1 MKRRL
6 PKPETAMYLKSLKVQ
21 HYKSLDDVSVDFAP
35 DVTVVVGPNGVGKS
49 NFVDVLRFLRDAVT
63 DDLEHAITKREGMG
77 RLLQSYRSKPY
88 KIEFD
93 CLFDSGDVGVAP
105 FVQRGHYLVRLKPL
119 GRNSFSIEREYGDAT
134 SSFLNARDRTER
146 FTRNGRGQIER
157 HLEDSFNLPKIQ
169 KTSLNVAQDA
179 LCLGEKMDG
188 GILTIGLEIA
198 DHISGWNFCTIYPN
212 TLKKPALPDRDT
224 QLMESGDNW
233 ASVIKALKRSPKG
246 REALERI
253 YDAMR
258 AVLPT
263 FEEVSI
269 QTVGSYLVPLFK
281 FRVEG
286 ESALASFDPVQLSDG
301 TLRLFG
307 ILLAA
312 YQLPRPKLLVIEEPE
327 QTIYP
332 GALAVLADVFKE
344 IGKST
349 QVLITTHSPHLVQF
363 FAPSQIRVAVMHNGM
378 TQIRPIH
385 PHQMEAV
392 NEGLLSLEE
401 FMTTEG
407 LRPDDTEQSSS

>member
-1 MKRRL
+1 MH
-6 PKPETAMYLKSLKVQ
+6 LKTLSVQ
-21 HYKSLDDVSVDFAP
+21 HYKSLDNVRVDFAP

-49 NFVDVLRFLRDAVT
+49 NFVDVLRLLHDAISN
-63 DDLEHAITKREGMG
+63 DLEHAITKREGIA
-77 RLLQSYRSKPY
+77 RVLQNYKTKPY
-88 KIEFD
+88 QVGIQLE
-93 CLFDSGDVGVAP
+93 LESGVAEDVAVANYALQLKSVGSSGYAIEKETAAISLDE
-105 FVQRGHYLVRLKPL
+105 FGIGSQTYKQFLVR
-119 GRNSFSIEREYGDAT
+119 
-134 SSFLNARDRTER
+134 NARGKASIGE
-146 FTRNGRGQIER
+146 GSH
-157 HLEDSFNLPKIQ
+157 HLDYEY
-169 KTSLNVAQDA
+169 AQDSLA
-179 LCLGEKMDG
+179 LGSK
-188 GILTIGLEIA
+188 
-198 DHISGWNFCTIYPN
+198 ISGGEPQTVGGVISEHVLSWRYCTIYPN
-212 TLKKPALPDRDT
+212 TLKKPALPDRDS

-246 REALERI
+246 RDALERI

-281 FRVEG
+281 FHVED
-286 ESALASFDPVQLSDG
+286 ESTLASFDPVQLSDG

-344 IGKST
+344 VGRST

-363 FAPSQIRVAVMHNGM
+363 FEPSQIRVAVMHRGI
-378 TQIRPIH
+378 TQIRPVH

-407 LRPDDTEQSSS
+407 LRPDDTEHAPS

>member
-1 MKRRL
+1 
-6 PKPETAMYLKSLKVQ
+6 MYLNSLKVQ

-63 DDLEHAITKREGMG
+63 DDLEHAVTRREGIQ
-77 RLLQSYRSKPY
+77 RLLQTYKTKPY
-88 KIEFD
+88 KIAIQLELNSPRVSANEEQDKASYKLLLKSIGTSDYGVESEGASIATDESGLGALTNLRRMTRDAKGHIRIDEGPPQKPSETVTETVTAFT
-93 CLFDSGDVGVAP
+93 LDSLA
-105 FVQRGHYLVRLKPL
+105 L
-119 GRNSFSIEREYGDAT
+119 GT
-134 SSFLNARDRTER
+134 K
-146 FTRNGRGQIER
+146 
-157 HLEDSFNLPKIQ
+157 LP
-169 KTSLNVAQDA
+169 SGL
-179 LCLGEKMDG
+179 
-188 GILTIGLEIA
+188 IGKEIA
-198 DHISGWNFCTIYPN
+198 EHVVAWNFCTIYPN
-212 TLKKPALPDRDT
+212 TLKQPALPDRDSK
-224 QLMESGDNW
+224 LVESGDNW

-263 FEEVSI
+263 FVEVSI

-286 ESALASFDPVQLSDG
+286 ESSLASFDPVQLSDG

-344 IGKST
+344 IGKNT

-363 FAPSQIRVAVMHNGM
+363 FEPSQIRVAVMHNGM
-378 TQIRPIH
+378 TQVRPIH

>member
-1 MKRRL
+1 
-6 PKPETAMYLKSLKVQ
+6 MYLKNLKVQ

-63 DDLEHAITKREGMG
+63 DDLEHAITKREGIQ
-77 RLLQSYRSKPY
+77 RLLQTYKTKPY
-88 KIEFD
+88 KIG
-93 CLFDSGDVGVAP
+93 L
-105 FVQRGHYLVRLKPL
+105 
-119 GRNSFSIEREYGDAT
+119 
-134 SSFLNARDRTER
+134 
-146 FTRNGRGQIER
+146 
-157 HLEDSFNLPKIQ
+157 HLEF
-169 KTSLNVAQDA
+169 
-179 LCLGEKMDG
+179 LGEKTFVDEKQEVAQYRVILKSIG
-188 GILTIGLEIA
+188 TSDYGIDAEEASIAIDEFGIDALTRVCKVTRDPKGHVRIDEGQPLKPSETVTETVTAFAPDHLALGTKLPGATIGKEIA
-198 DHISGWNFCTIYPN
+198 EQIIAWNFCTIYPN
-212 TLKKPALPDRDT
+212 TLKRPALPDRDSN
-224 QLMESGDNW
+224 LMESGDNW

-246 REALERI
+246 REALDRI
-253 YDAMR
+253 YEAMR
-258 AVLPT
+258 SVLPT

-286 ESALASFDPVQLSDG
+286 ESSLKGFDPVQLSDG

-344 IGKST
+344 IGRST
-349 QVLITTHSPHLVQF
+349 QVLVTTHSPHLVQF
-363 FAPSQIRVAVMHNGM
+363 FDPSQIRVAVMHSGV

-407 LRPDDTEQSSS
+407 LRPDDRDPASL

>member
-1 MKRRL
+1 
-6 PKPETAMYLKSLKVQ
+6 MYLKSLKVQ

-49 NFVDVLRFLRDAVT
+49 NFADVLRFLRDAVS
-63 DDLEHAITKREGMG
+63 DDLEHAVTKREGIG
-77 RLLQSYRSKPY
+77 RLVQSYKTKPY
-88 KIEFD
+88 KIGIHVEFNGEALSTKNEQEAASYTL
-93 CLFDSGDVGVAP
+93 CLRQIGSSGYAVESEEISIATDELGVGFLTDHYKITRDS
-105 FVQRGHYLVRLKPL
+105 RGHVVMTSDNGTNAESINAYSADSLAL
-119 GRNSFSIEREYGDAT
+119 GIEIPNGPSDWEIT
-134 SSFLNARDRTER
+134 SHVSAW
-146 FTRNGRGQIER
+146 
-157 HLEDSFNLPKIQ
+157 S
-169 KTSLNVAQDA
+169 
-179 LCLGEKMDG
+179 
-188 GILTIGLEIA
+188 
-198 DHISGWNFCTIYPN
+198 FCTIYPN
-212 TLKKPALPDRDT
+212 TLKKPALPNRDS
-224 QLMESGDNW
+224 QLLESGDNW
-233 ASVIKALKRSPKG
+233 ASVIKAMKRSPKG
-246 REALERI
+246 RDALERI

-258 AVLPT
+258 AVLPA

-281 FRVEG
+281 FREEG
-286 ESALASFDPVQLSDG
+286 SSALTSFDPVQLSDG
-301 TLRLFG
+301 SLRLFG

-344 IGKST
+344 IGKNT

-363 FAPSQIRVAVMHNGM
+363 FEPSQIRVAVMHKGM

-385 PHQMEAV
+385 PHQLEAV

-407 LRPDDTEQSSS
+407 LRPDDTEPSSS

>member
-1 MKRRL
+1 
-6 PKPETAMYLKSLKVQ
+6 MYLKSLKVQ

-63 DDLEHAITKREGMG
+63 DDLEHAVTKREGIQ
-77 RLLQSYRSKPY
+77 RLLQTYKTKPY
-88 KIEFD
+88 KIGFRYDFAVHDQPDTASYSLQLASVGSNGYRVEGET
-93 CLFDSGDVGVAP
+93 CNVLLDSIGI
-105 FVQRGHYLVRLKPL
+105 GHLDYDFRW
-119 GRNSFSIEREYGDAT
+119 
-134 SSFLNARDRTER
+134 ARDTKGRTETTYSDR
-146 FTRNGRGQIER
+146 DANGRLSNTTV
-157 HLEDSFNLPKIQ
+157 HLNEVYPPDAIALSTSTPTPDSKNPMYEI
-169 KTSLNVAQDA
+169 
-179 LCLGEKMDG
+179 
-188 GILTIGLEIA
+188 IGKSIA
-198 DHISGWNFCTIYPN
+198 DWNYCTIYPN
-212 TLKKPALPDRDT
+212 TLKKPALPDRDSK
-224 QLMESGDNW
+224 LMESGDNW

-258 AVLPT
+258 AVIPT

-286 ESALASFDPVQLSDG
+286 ETTLASFDPVQLSDG

-344 IGKST
+344 IGQNT
-349 QVLITTHSPHLVQF
+349 QVLITTHSPHLVGF
-363 FAPSQIRVAVMHNGM
+363 FEPYQIRVAVMHNGM

-385 PHQMEAV
+385 PHQLEAV

-401 FMTTEG
+401 FMMTEG
-407 LRPDDTEQSSS
+407 LRPDDTEHTPS

>member
-1 MKRRL
+1 
-6 PKPETAMYLKSLKVQ
+6 MYLKSLKVQ

-63 DDLEHAITKREGMG
+63 DDLEHAVTKREGIQ
-77 RLLQSYRSKPY
+77 RLLQTYKTKPY
-88 KIEFD
+88 KIGLRFD
-93 CLFDSGDVGVAP
+93 FAEKDEPDTASYMLQIASVGSSDYRVESEACNFLLDSLGIG
-105 FVQRGHYLVRLKPL
+105 RLDYDFRWTRDTK
-119 GRNSFSIEREYGDAT
+119 GRTEAT
-134 SSFLNARDRTER
+134 YSFLDANEKRTN
-146 FTRNGRGQIER
+146 TTS
-157 HLEDSFNLPKIQ
+157 HLNEGYSPDAIALSATPTKADSKNPIQ
-169 KTSLNVAQDA
+169 SP
-179 LCLGEKMDG
+179 MY
-188 GILTIGLEIA
+188 GIIGMSIA
-198 DHISGWNFCTIYPN
+198 GWNYCTIYPN
-212 TLKKPALPDRDT
+212 TLKKPALPDRDSK
-224 QLMESGDNW
+224 LMESGDNW

-286 ESALASFDPVQLSDG
+286 ETALASFDPVQLSDG

-344 IGKST
+344 IGKNT

-363 FAPSQIRVAVMHNGM
+363 FEPSQIRVAVMHNGM

-385 PHQMEAV
+385 PHQLEAV

-407 LRPDDTEQSSS
+407 LRPDDTEPSSS

>member
-1 MKRRL
+1 
-6 PKPETAMYLKSLKVQ
+6 MYLKTLKVQ

-63 DDLEHAITKREGMG
+63 DDLEHAVTKREGIQ
-77 RLLQSYRSKPY
+77 RLLQTYKTKPY
-88 KIEFD
+88 KINVQLE
-93 CLFDSGDVGVAP
+93 LLGLGDSSSELHDKANYKVVLKSIGNSDYAVETEEASIAIDELGIGYATN
-105 FVQRGHYLVRLKPL
+105 LVRLNRDLKGHVRIEEGPPKKPSETITETVTTFSADSLAL
-119 GRNSFSIEREYGDAT
+119 GT
-134 SSFLNARDRTER
+134 KLP
-146 FTRNGRGQIER
+146 NG
-157 HLEDSFNLPKIQ
+157 P
-169 KTSLNVAQDA
+169 
-179 LCLGEKMDG
+179 
-188 GILTIGLEIA
+188 IGKEIA
-198 DHISGWNFCTIYPN
+198 DHVGAWNFCTIYPN
-212 TLKKPALPDRDT
+212 TLKKPALPDRDN

-269 QTVGSYLVPLFK
+269 QTVSSYLAPRFK

-286 ESALASFDPVQLSDG
+286 DSSLIGFDPIQLSDG

-344 IGKST
+344 IGRNT

-363 FAPSQIRVAVMHNGM
+363 FEPSQIRVAVMHNGM

-407 LRPDDTEQSSS
+407 LRPDDRDPASP

>member
-1 MKRRL
+1 
-6 PKPETAMYLKSLKVQ
+6 MYLKSIHVQ
-21 HYKSLDDVSVDFAP
+21 HYKSLDNVSVDFAP

-63 DDLEHAITKREGMG
+63 DDLEHAVTKREGIQ
-77 RLLQSYRSKPY
+77 RLLQTYKTKPY
-88 KIEFD
+88 KIGIRCDFAESDGQD
-93 CLFDSGDVGVAP
+93 CASYALHLTSVGSGGYRVENETYQACLDSLGGGYIDRVFRWSRDAKGRT
-105 FVQRGHYLVRLKPL
+105 QTTINGRNPL
-119 GRNSFSIEREYGDAT
+119 GLTSNRTWHSNEGYAPDAIALSEVPPT
-134 SSFLNARDRTER
+134 GH
-146 FTRNGRGQIER
+146 TR
-157 HLEDSFNLPKIQ
+157 DSFYNY
-169 KTSLNVAQDA
+169 
-179 LCLGEKMDG
+179 
-188 GILTIGLEIA
+188 IGKDIA
-198 DHISGWNFCTIYPN
+198 AWSHCTIYPN
-212 TLKKPALPDRDT
+212 TLKKPALPDRNSK
-224 QLMESGDNW
+224 LMESGDNW
-233 ASVIKALKRSPKG
+233 ASVIKSMKRSPKG
-246 REALERI
+246 RDALEQI

-281 FRVEG
+281 FQVEG
-286 ESALASFDPVQLSDG
+286 EKSLASFDPVQLSDG

-344 IGKST
+344 VGRST

-363 FAPSQIRVAVMHNGM
+363 FDPSQIRVTVMHDGM

-401 FMTTEG
+401 FMITEG
-407 LRPDDTEQSSS
+407 LRPEDTELTAP

>member
-1 MKRRL
+1 
-6 PKPETAMYLKSLKVQ
+6 MYLKNLKVQ
-21 HYKSLDDVSVDFAP
+21 HYKSLDDVSVDFAHN
-35 DVTVVVGPNGVGKS
+35 VTVVVGPNGVGKS

-63 DDLEHAITKREGMG
+63 DDLEHAVTKREGIQ
-77 RLLQSYRSKPY
+77 RLLQTYKTKPY
-88 KIEFD
+88 KIGLQLE
-93 CLFDSGDVGVAP
+93 LAGS
-105 FVQRGHYLVRLKPL
+105 
-119 GRNSFSIEREYGDAT
+119 S
-134 SSFLNARDRTER
+134 SSFEEQQNKSNYKLLLKSIGTSDYAVENEEATIATDEFGLGALTYFSRVSRDLKGQVRIDEGPPKKPSETVTESITA
-146 FTRNGRGQIER
+146 F
-157 HLEDSFNLPKIQ
+157 SP
-169 KTSLNVAQDA
+169 DA
-179 LCLGEKMDG
+179 LAMGTKLPSGP
-188 GILTIGLEIA
+188 IGKNIA
-198 DHISGWNFCTIYPN
+198 EHIAAWNFCTIYPN
-212 TLKKPALPDRDT
+212 TLKKPALPDRESK
-224 QLMESGDNW
+224 LMESGDNW
-233 ASVIKALKRSPKG
+233 ASVIKALKRSPRG
-246 REALERI
+246 RDALERI

-263 FEEVSI
+263 FEEVNI

-281 FRVEG
+281 FRTEG
-286 ESALASFDPVQLSDG
+286 ETSLASFDPVQLSDG

-344 IGKST
+344 IGRST

-363 FAPSQIRVAVMHNGM
+363 FEPSQVRVAVMHNGV
-378 TQIRPIH
+378 TQIRTIH

-407 LRPDDTEQSSS
+407 LRPDDREQTSP

>member
-1 MKRRL
+1 MH
-6 PKPETAMYLKSLKVQ
+6 LKSLKVQ
-21 HYKSLDDVSVDFAP
+21 HYKSLDDVSVEFAP

-63 DDLEHAITKREGMG
+63 DNLAHAVTKREGIG
-77 RLLQSYRSKPY
+77 RLLQSYKTKPY
-88 KIEFD
+88 KIGFQLELVAAESESKFD
-93 CLFDSGDVGVAP
+93 AASYSLQLKSVGSSGYAIENEKIEVISDELGFDLQTGRLRVVRDSRGAVVISIKSLGGEAGDYIFSQAP
-105 FVQRGHYLVRLKPL
+105 DELAV
-119 GRNSFSIEREYGDAT
+119 T
-134 SSFLNARDRTER
+134 SKHFGAQ
-146 FTRNGRGQIER
+146 TR
-157 HLEDSFNLPKIQ
+157 
-169 KTSLNVAQDA
+169 A
-179 LCLGEKMDG
+179 LSEKVPQH
-188 GILTIGLEIA
+188 IA
-198 DHISGWNFCTIYPN
+198 GWNYCTIYPN
-212 TLKKPALPDRDT
+212 TLKKPALPDQDSR
-224 QLMESGDNW
+224 LMESGDNW
-233 ASVIKALKRSPKG
+233 ASVIKALKRSAKG

-253 YDAMR
+253 YEAMR

-263 FEEVSI
+263 FEEVNI

-281 FRVEG
+281 FRDEG
-286 ESALASFDPVQLSDG
+286 EGPLTSFDPVQLSDG

-312 YQLPRPKLLVIEEPE
+312 YQMPRPKLLVIEEPE

-344 IGKST
+344 IGRST

-363 FAPSQIRVAVMHNGM
+363 FEPSQIRVAVMHNGM

-401 FMTTEG
+401 FMMTEG
-407 LRPDDTEQSSS
+407 LRPDDAPDQSA

>member
-1 MKRRL
+1 
-6 PKPETAMYLKSLKVQ
+6 MYLKSLQVQ

-63 DDLEHAITKREGMG
+63 DDLEHAVTKREGIQ
-77 RLLQSYRSKPY
+77 RLLQTYKTKPY
-88 KIEFD
+88 KISTRLELSGLVASYKELLDKASYKFSLKSIGTSDYAVESEDASIANDEFGIGAFTNVYRMTRD
-93 CLFDSGDVGVAP
+93 TKGQLRIDEGTPKKPSETVTESVTAFDPDHLALGTKLPSGP
-105 FVQRGHYLVRLKPL
+105 
-119 GRNSFSIEREYGDAT
+119 
-134 SSFLNARDRTER
+134 
-146 FTRNGRGQIER
+146 
-157 HLEDSFNLPKIQ
+157 
-169 KTSLNVAQDA
+169 
-179 LCLGEKMDG
+179 
-188 GILTIGLEIA
+188 IGKEIA
-198 DHISGWNFCTIYPN
+198 EHLAGWNFCTIYPN
-212 TLKKPALPDRDT
+212 TLKKPALPDRDSK
-224 QLMESGDNW
+224 LMESGDNW

-258 AVLPT
+258 AVIPT

-286 ESALASFDPVQLSDG
+286 ETALASFDPVQLSDG

-332 GALAVLADVFKE
+332 AALAVLADVFKE
-344 IGKST
+344 IGRGT

-363 FAPSQIRVAVMHNGM
+363 FEPAQIRVAVMHKGM

-392 NEGLLSLEE
+392 NQGLLSLDE
-401 FMTTEG
+401 FMMTEG
-407 LRPDDTEQSSS
+407 LRPDDTEHTSS

>member
-1 MKRRL
+1 
-6 PKPETAMYLKSLKVQ
+6 MYLSSLKVQ
-21 HYKSLDDVSVDFAP
+21 HYKSLDTVAVDFAS
-35 DVTVVVGPNGVGKS
+35 DVTVIVGPNGVGKS

-63 DDLEHAITKREGMG
+63 DDLEHAVTKREGIG
-77 RLLQSYRSKPY
+77 KLLQSYKTKPY
-88 KIEFD
+88 KIGIQSFFQSNTPGEFVHANYE
-93 CLFDSGDVGVAP
+93 LALKAVGKSNYAIDNESIVYITAP
-105 FVQRGHYLVRLKPL
+105 GEVV
-119 GRNSFSIEREYGDAT
+119 
-134 SSFLNARDRTER
+134 
-146 FTRNGRGQIER
+146 
-157 HLEDSFNLPKIQ
+157 EDSIPFYIRQAKDDIAP
-169 KTSLNVAQDA
+169 DA
-179 LCLGEKMDG
+179 LALRAIRVIDG
-188 GILTIGLEIA
+188 KTQRIGVEIA
-198 DHISGWNFCTIYPN
+198 EHISGWNYCTIYPN
-212 TLKKPALPDRDT
+212 TLKKPAHPDRDVA
-224 QLMESGDNW
+224 LMESGENW
-233 ASVIKALKRSPKG
+233 ASVIKALKRGPKG
-246 REALERI
+246 REALDHI

-286 ESALASFDPVQLSDG
+286 ENTLASFDPVQLSDG

-349 QVLITTHSPHLVQF
+349 QVLITTHSPHLVQCF
-363 FAPSQIRVAVMHNGM
+363 EPTQIRVATMHNGM

-407 LRPDDTEQSSS
+407 LRPDDTPHTSS

>member
-1 MKRRL
+1 
-6 PKPETAMYLKSLKVQ
+6 MYLNSLKVQ

-49 NFVDVLRFLRDAVT
+49 NFVDVLRFLRDAVK
-63 DDLEHAITKREGMG
+63 DDLEHAVTKREGIQ
-77 RLLQSYRSKPY
+77 RLLQTYKTKPPVIGIQCTFNHTENSIHQPLASYSVQLRSTSKTNYFVVKEDAYFYLDKSDPGDY
-88 KIEFD
+88 LERSNFERTSNGRIRSTLVDLETKAQRAQAIVPNSPISRDALALQTSIENSQ
-93 CLFDSGDVGVAP
+93 FDSFG
-105 FVQRGHYLVRLKPL
+105 Y
-119 GRNSFSIEREYGDAT
+119 
-134 SSFLNARDRTER
+134 
-146 FTRNGRGQIER
+146 
-157 HLEDSFNLPKIQ
+157 
-169 KTSLNVAQDA
+169 
-179 LCLGEKMDG
+179 
-188 GILTIGLEIA
+188 EIA
-198 DHISGWNFCTIYPN
+198 DQIVWWNFCTIYPN
-212 TLKKPALPDRDT
+212 TLKKPARPDRDT
-224 QLMESGDNW
+224 HLMESGDNW

-286 ESALASFDPVQLSDG
+286 ESSLASFDPVQLSDG

-312 YQLPRPKLLVIEEPE
+312 YQLPHPKLLVIEEPE

-344 IGKST
+344 IGKNT

-363 FAPSQIRVAVMHNGM
+363 FEPSQIRVAVMHNGM

-407 LRPDDTEQSSS
+407 LRPDDTDQISL

>member
-1 MKRRL
+1 
-6 PKPETAMYLKSLKVQ
+6 MYLKSLKVQ

-63 DDLEHAITKREGMG
+63 DDLEHAVTKREGIQ
-77 RLLQSYRSKPY
+77 RLLQTYKTKPY
-88 KIEFD
+88 KIGIECQFLPSSSD
-93 CLFDSGDVGVAP
+93 NLEIGTYS
-105 FVQRGHYLVRLKPL
+105 VRLKAMGSSNYAVESESFTYFPL
-119 GRNSFSIEREYGDAT
+119 SNPSE
-134 SSFLNARDRTER
+134 SSLILN
-146 FTRNGRGQIER
+146 FTR
-157 HLEDSFNLPKIQ
+157 DSRTGVP
-169 KTSLNVAQDA
+169 TDSLA
-179 LCLGEKMDG
+179 LGSLDKAGGEATLVG
-188 GILTIGLEIA
+188 GHIA
-198 DHISGWNFCTIYPN
+198 EHISGWNYCTIYPN
-212 TLKKPALPDRDT
+212 TLKKNALPDRDSK
-224 QLMESGDNW
+224 LMESGDNW
-233 ASVIKALKRSPKG
+233 ASVIRALKRSPKG

-269 QTVGSYLVPLFK
+269 QTAGSYLVPRFK

-286 ESALASFDPVQLSDG
+286 ESSLASFDPVQLSDG

-344 IGKST
+344 VGKNT

-363 FAPSQIRVAVMHNGM
+363 FEPSQIRVAVMHNGM
-378 TQIRPIH
+378 TQVRPIH

>member
-1 MKRRL
+1 
-6 PKPETAMYLKSLKVQ
+6 MYLKSLKVQ
-21 HYKSLDDVSVDFAP
+21 HYKSLDDVSVDFAK

-49 NFVDVLRFLRDAVT
+49 NFVDVMRFLHDAVT
-63 DDLEHAITKREGMG
+63 DDLEHAVTKREGIQ
-77 RLLQSYRSKPY
+77 RLLQTYKTKPY
-88 KIEFD
+88 KI
-93 CLFDSGDVGVAP
+93 GM
-105 FVQRGHYLVRLKPL
+105 Q
-119 GRNSFSIEREYGDAT
+119 
-134 SSFLNARDRTER
+134 
-146 FTRNGRGQIER
+146 
-157 HLEDSFNLPKIQ
+157 LELTGS
-169 KTSLNVAQDA
+169 NVAFEEQQDKSSYRFLLKSIGTNDYAVENEEATIESDEFGLGAITLFSRLSRDLKGHVRIDEGPPKKPSETVTESMTA
-179 LCLGEKMDG
+179 LSQDSLALGMKLPSG
-188 GILTIGLEIA
+188 PIGKNIA
-198 DHISGWNFCTIYPN
+198 EHVAAWNFCTIYPN
-212 TLKKPALPDRDT
+212 TLKKPAFPDRDSK
-224 QLMESGDNW
+224 LMESGDNW

-286 ESALASFDPVQLSDG
+286 ENALASFDPVQLSDG

-344 IGKST
+344 IGRST

-363 FAPSQIRVAVMHNGM
+363 FEPSQIRVAFLHSGI

-407 LRPDDTEQSSS
+407 LRPDDGDTASP